1 MADFEFPG
9 EDGAAEN
16 RAVEN
21 RAVENRAA
29 ENSAVENS
37 AVENRVE
44 PKKSEADGAESV
56 QADSGPVPS
65 SSAAAIGNTAAI
77 DNSVP
82 YYPEQDPIESDYD
95 EPAPQRLG
103 ARGAIEVG
111 ARILAGTVGTAV
123 AVAVVAAAGWLPLP
137 SISYRVPATSVT
149 PVAAAQERVCA
160 GPVLRRGTA
169 NGDSATQ
176 VSSIGHPVLDSAA
189 SSGTVARQS
198 LQSTDDSFGVAPF
211 RITLP
216 PDAANPRSVPLLAA
230 SQAQSVSSGD
240 IVGLSAA
247 ECREASGDS
256 WLVGGATVTGRTTL
270 LTMSNPGAVV
280 ATVTVSIYTEKGV
293 VNAAGAGG
301 IAVPPGG
308 QRILSLAGFAPGAIS
323 PVIRVQSTGSQVV
336 ANLQESVV
344 RTLDPGGVDI
354 VGTGTGPSKTTVIPG
369 VVLSGMTEVTA
380 LAAAAGNADLLPAL
394 RLFAPG
400 TATVKTRITV
410 SPETGTAKP
419 TTINVTLSP
428 AMVSEV
434 SLGEFPDGTYSI
446 TVSSDAPVVAGAR
459 ASTIG
464 ATGATD
470 LAWFSS
476 TALSAKT
483 ALVAV
488 AGGPS
493 PTMHLANSTT
503 STASVTVT
511 ANGVPTSTI
520 SVAAGTTVAVPV
532 AGSTNYTVTSSA
544 HLRIAVSYFGDG
556 ALASFGVTPSGPNSQ
571 PITVYPERSVE

>member
-9 EDGAAEN
+9 EDTAADDGL
-16 RAVEN
+16 
-21 RAVENRAA
+21 
-29 ENSAVENS
+29 
-37 AVENRVE
+37 E
-44 PKKSEADGAESV
+44 PKKAEPIVSDGGESEPLP
-56 QADSGPVPS
+56 ADSSTVPS
-65 SSAAAIGNTAAI
+65 TSAVPSPATVPPTTSVPSPTTAVAP

-82 YYPEQDPIESDYD
+82 YYPEQDPIEPDYD

-103 ARGAIEVG
+103 ARGAIAVG

-123 AVAVVAAAGWLPLP
+123 AVGVVAAAGWLPLP
-137 SISYRVPATSVT
+137 SIAYRVPATSVT
-149 PVAAAQERVCA
+149 PVATDQERVCA
-160 GPVLRRGTA
+160 GPVLRLGTA
-169 NGDSATQ
+169 SGDSATQ
-176 VSSIGHPVLDSAA
+176 VSSIGYPVIDSAA
-189 SSGTVARQS
+189 SSGTVGRQS

-211 RITLP
+211 KITLP
-216 PDAANPRSVPLLAA
+216 PDAAHPQSVPRLAA
-230 SQAQSVSSGD
+230 SQTQSVSNGD

-270 LTMSNPGAVV
+270 LTMSNPGTVV

-293 VNAAGAGG
+293 VNAVGADGVV
-301 IAVPPGG
+301 VPPGG
-308 QRILSLAGFAPGAIS
+308 QRVLSLAGFAPGAIS

-336 ANLQESVV
+336 SNLQESVV

-369 VVLSGMTEVTA
+369 VVLSGMADVMA
-380 LAAAAGNADLLPAL
+380 RAAADGNADLLPAL
-394 RLFAPG
+394 RLLAPG
-400 TATVKTRITV
+400 TASVKARITV
-410 SPETGTAKP
+410 TPETGTAKP
-419 TTINVTLSP
+419 TTINVTLNP
-428 AMVSEV
+428 AIVSEV
-434 SLGEFPDGTYSI
+434 SLGAFQDGTYSI
-446 TVSSDAPVVAGAR
+446 TVNSDAPVIAGAR

-464 ATGATD
+464 STGATD

-488 AGGPS
+488 ADGPS

-503 STASVTVT
+503 ATASVTVK
-511 ANGVPTSTI
+511 AQGVPTTTV
-520 SVAAGTTVAVPV
+520 SVPAGKTVAVPI
-532 AGSTNYTVTSSA
+532 AGSMNYTVASSVG
-544 HLRIAVSYFGDG
+544 LRIAVSYFGDG

-571 PITVYPERSVE
+571 PITVYPGRPEE